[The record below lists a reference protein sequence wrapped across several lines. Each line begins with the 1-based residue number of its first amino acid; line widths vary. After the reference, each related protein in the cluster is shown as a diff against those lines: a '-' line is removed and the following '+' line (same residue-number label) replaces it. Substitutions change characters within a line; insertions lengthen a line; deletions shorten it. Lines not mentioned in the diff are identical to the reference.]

1 MRRGS
6 VLPVDDVIRRRDPRG
21 GDSLRVNVGS
31 VWAAYRNG
39 INVLASKFE
48 DPTLGLSRRLV

>member
-21 GDSLRVNVGS
+21 GDSLRFNVGS
-31 VWAAYRNG
+31 VCPTYHND